1 VSHVAAAFPLK
12 KPSRKTESFIALSPV
27 LMVTPEKSNVA
38 QVVTAVDQSQQP
50 PCFRG
55 TTVTPLT
62 TFASISTRT

>member
-38 QVVTAVDQSQQP
+38 QVVTAAD
-50 PCFRG
+50 
-55 TTVTPLT
+55 
-62 TFASISTRT
+62 